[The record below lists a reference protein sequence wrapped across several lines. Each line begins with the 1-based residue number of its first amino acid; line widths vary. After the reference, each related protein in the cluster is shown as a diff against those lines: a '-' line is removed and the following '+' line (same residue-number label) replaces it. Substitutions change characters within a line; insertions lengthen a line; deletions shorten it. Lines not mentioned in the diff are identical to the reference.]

1 MAKITSHDE
10 NSKDAHLVLVR
21 VANDQ
26 NVAMILCK
34 VLDGLV
40 VISNVGYKD
49 RVFQGLTSMPSCLV
63 ACTSGGGG
71 GSSVRLKSASHLAR
85 SSATPSG
92 VLLRWI
98 NIMVFKSAISLA
110 YL

>member
-10 NSKDAHLVLVR
+10 NSNDAYLVLVR

-49 RVFQGLTSMPSCLV
+49 REI
-63 ACTSGGGG
+63 SGSDINALLLGGM
-71 GSSVRLKSASHLAR
+71 HLR
-85 SSATPSG
+85 
-92 VLLRWI
+92 RWWR
-98 NIMVFKSAISLA
+98 
-110 YL
+110 

>member
-1 MAKITSHDE
+1 MSEHVRLMAKITSHDE
-10 NSKDAHLVLVR
+10 NSNDAHLVLVR

-49 RVFQGLTSMPSCLV
+49 REI
-63 ACTSGGGG
+63 SGPDINALLLSGM
-71 GSSVRLKSASHLAR
+71 HLR
-85 SSATPSG
+85 
-92 VLLRWI
+92 RWWR
-98 NIMVFKSAISLA
+98 
-110 YL
+110 

>member
-1 MAKITSHDE
+1 MMAKITSHDE
-10 NSKDAHLVLVR
+10 NSNDAHLVLVR

-49 RVFQGLTSMPSCLV
+49 REI
-63 ACTSGGGG
+63 SGSDINALLLGGM
-71 GSSVRLKSASHLAR
+71 HLR
-85 SSATPSG
+85 
-92 VLLRWI
+92 RWWR
-98 NIMVFKSAISLA
+98 
-110 YL
+110 

>member
-10 NSKDAHLVLVR
+10 NSNDAHLVLVR

-49 RVFQGLTSMPSCLV
+49 REI
-63 ACTSGGGG
+63 SGSDINALLLGGM
-71 GSSVRLKSASHLAR
+71 HLR
-85 SSATPSG
+85 
-92 VLLRWI
+92 RWWR
-98 NIMVFKSAISLA
+98 
-110 YL
+110 

>member
-10 NSKDAHLVLVR
+10 NSNDAHLVLVR

-40 VISNVGYKD
+40 VISNFGYKD
-49 RVFQGLTSMPSCLV
+49 REI
-63 ACTSGGGG
+63 SGSDINALLLGGM
-71 GSSVRLKSASHLAR
+71 HLR
-85 SSATPSG
+85 
-92 VLLRWI
+92 RWWR
-98 NIMVFKSAISLA
+98 
-110 YL
+110 

>member
-1 MAKITSHDE
+1 MSEHDRLMAKITSHDE
-10 NSKDAHLVLVR
+10 NSNDAHLVLVR

-49 RVFQGLTSMPSCLV
+49 REI
-63 ACTSGGGG
+63 SGSDINALLLGGM
-71 GSSVRLKSASHLAR
+71 HLR
-85 SSATPSG
+85 
-92 VLLRWI
+92 RWWR
-98 NIMVFKSAISLA
+98 
-110 YL
+110 

>member
-49 RVFQGLTSMPSCLV
+49 REI
-63 ACTSGGGG
+63 SGSDINALLLGGM
-71 GSSVRLKSASHLAR
+71 HLR
-85 SSATPSG
+85 
-92 VLLRWI
+92 RWWR
-98 NIMVFKSAISLA
+98 
-110 YL
+110 

>member
-1 MAKITSHDE
+1 MSEHVRLMAKITSHDE
-10 NSKDAHLVLVR
+10 NSNDAHLVLVR

-49 RVFQGLTSMPSCLV
+49 REI
-63 ACTSGGGG
+63 SGSDINALLLGGM
-71 GSSVRLKSASHLAR
+71 HLR
-85 SSATPSG
+85 
-92 VLLRWI
+92 RWWR
-98 NIMVFKSAISLA
+98 
-110 YL
+110 